1 MLTVEA
7 LELRDD
13 RWVLQTG
20 EGSAE
25 LRRWSNGR
33 DTLEARHFSI
43 SPNIPAPLSRPDLM
57 WKLRR
62 LEGLFQQVAPVEIKT
77 GLLDGNEYVSE
88 ILKVSMNGRLA
99 YRGSLIIPKASFSLM
114 FSVMAECDA
123 ADGERELHVAEVT
136 LRDVSHVDERE
147 LVWFRDPFS
156 FPVMS
161 PVGRTCADDE
171 TWDAL
176 YPEHPLSRIRRIF
189 RDLVARCTVSADVS
203 RAAPFGG
210 PEPTPELERGID
222 EAAEFF
228 TVGQN
233 ERSDLVALSQTL
245 NVNLERA
252 LNESKFDTSTEHL
265 SSSSDVAASFADRV
279 AKLAAKHIPRLCLVM
294 YSSHRDPT
302 FYNSIWVSST
312 FHDAEVLASPEA
324 LQSEFVIS
332 RLLRQVN
339 LTCVSVRTPHLD
351 RSNTGV
357 ALVPATDADWFAKFI
372 TLCEM
377 ASLIVYATMFNP
389 NTSKETGIVF
399 GIERNRNKFL
409 YRSSDAK
416 FHLGS
421 EQEYAFG
428 IEQLPQAAAYVIAKD
443 LGISASLS
451 WHS

>member
-1 MLTVEA
+1 
-7 LELRDD
+7 
-13 RWVLQTG
+13 
-20 EGSAE
+20 
-25 LRRWSNGR
+25 
-33 DTLEARHFSI
+33 
-43 SPNIPAPLSRPDLM
+43 M

-77 GLLDGNEYVSE
+77 GMLDGNDYVSE
-88 ILKVSMNGRLA
+88 ILKVSMNGRLT

-123 ADGERELHVAEVT
+123 ADRERELHVADVT
-136 LRDVSHVDERE
+136 LRDVSQIDERE

-156 FPVMS
+156 FPVVS

-176 YPEHPLSRIRRIF
+176 YPEHPLSRIREIF

-203 RAAPFGG
+203 RAAPFDG
-210 PEPTPELERGID
+210 PEPTPRLERGID
-222 EAAEFF
+222 ETAEFF

-233 ERSDLVALSQTL
+233 ERSDLAGLSQTL
-245 NVNLERA
+245 TVSLERA
-252 LNESKFDTSTEHL
+252 LDEAKFDTSTEHL
-265 SSSSDVAASFADRV
+265 SSSSDVAARFADRV
-279 AKLAAKHIPRLCLVM
+279 AKLVEKHVPRLCLIM
-294 YSSHRDPT
+294 YSSQRDPT
-302 FYNSIWVSST
+302 FYRSTSEVSALHASRDSWSAN
-312 FHDAEVLASPEA
+312 DAEVLALSEA

-332 RLLRQVN
+332 RLLRSVN
-339 LTCVSVRTPHLD
+339 LTCVSVRMPYLD

-377 ASLIVYATMFNP
+377 ASLIVDGTMFNP
-389 NTSKETGIVF
+389 NTSKETGIAF
-399 GIERNRNKFL
+399 GIERNQKKFL

-421 EQEYAFG
+421 AQEYAFR

-443 LGISASLS
+443 LGISASA
-451 WHS
+451 HKRD